1 MDKQRIAAMA
11 DRIAQKENDD
21 PLVQV
26 DMAVDALIAAIE
38 TISEQLPKVQ
48 TDNAEQKEA
57 VEKVTDL
64 METAVA
70 PYTLDIVKALD
81 VFGTE

>member
-1 MDKQRIAAMA
+1 MA
-11 DRIAQKENDD
+11 DRIAQEENDD

-26 DMAVDALIAAIE
+26 DMAVDALISAIE

-48 TDNAEQKEA
+48 ADTPAQKDA

-64 METAVA
+64 METAIA
-70 PYTLDIVKALD
+70 PYTLDIAKALD
-81 VFGTE
+81 AFETDK